1 MTTTDTNLNNLIINT
16 MTKATYDT
24 ITPSPTELYMVTD
37 DPLSSND
44 VINALGYTPANNTD
58 IDGFWTIPSS
68 PINICSSVSLNG
80 SGTADFALSSV
91 LPNDGNLY
99 EMQLSCTGETGTAS
113 GNRIQLIISN
123 SGSQYTGYFHV
134 FDVIARSAARVF
146 ASNTIL
152 FLAKNTDT
160 IKLTKNSTYTGT
172 VTINLLA
179 YRKVR

>member
-1 MTTTDTNLNNLIINT
+1 MQQNNLNNLIINK
-16 MTKATYDT
+16 MTQAQYDT
-24 ITPSPTELYMVTD
+24 ITPASDELYLITD
-37 DPLSSND
+37 GTIQSSD
-44 VINALGYTPANNTD
+44 VINALGYTPANNVN
-58 IDGFWTIPSS
+58 IDGQWTIPSS

-80 SGTADFALSSV
+80 SGTADFALTNI

-113 GNRIQLIISN
+113 GNRIQLNISS
-123 SGSQYTGYFHV
+123 SGSQYTGYFAV

-160 IKLTKNSTYTGT
+160 IKLVKNSTYTGT
-172 VTINLLA
+172 VTINLLS